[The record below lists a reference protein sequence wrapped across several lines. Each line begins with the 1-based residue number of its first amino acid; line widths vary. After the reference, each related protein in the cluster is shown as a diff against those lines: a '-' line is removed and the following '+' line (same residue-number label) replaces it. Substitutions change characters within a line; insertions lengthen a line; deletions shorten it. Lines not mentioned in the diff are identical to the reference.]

1 MSEMVERV
9 ARAICVA
16 NKEDPDKEY
25 PYVSPESGVLA
36 SYGVYQ
42 PQWVQILPLAR
53 AAINALRE
61 PTQEIIDAAEPAMRK
76 VNHIVA
82 HAGGVQWDNDEP
94 PLAPAWRAMIDAC
107 LK

>member
-1 MSEMVERV
+1 MVERV
-9 ARAICVA
+9 ARKLCGIAIGRGRETMERLGHKF
-16 NKEDPDKEY
+16 NQSLEKDIDDWWESWKPDAY
-25 PYVSPESGVLA
+25 
-36 SYGVYQ
+36 
-42 PQWVQILPLAR
+42 
-53 AAINALRE
+53 AALEALRE